1 MTQVIVI
8 IAVALL
14 MLAGLVGSIIPAL
27 PSTPLILV
35 GALIWGIFTDFREIT
50 VWVLGVLAGLT
61 AASQLLD
68 YVAGIYGAKRMNASR
83 WGLTGAF
90 VGTVAGLF
98 VGGLVGVIAGPFV
111 GALLF
116 ELLFARKQLKE
127 AVRVGF
133 GALLG
138 FLGGALGK
146 LLIGLVMCGIFL
158 WKALG

>member
-1 MTQVIVI
+1 MTQIVVIVV
-8 IAVALL
+8 VALL

-27 PSTPLILV
+27 PSTPLILI
-35 GALIWGIFTDFREIT
+35 GAIIWGWFTDFQQIT
-50 VWVLGVLAGLT
+50 AWVLALLAGLT
-61 AASQLLD
+61 VVSQLLD
-68 YVAGIYGAKRMNASR
+68 YVAGVYGAKRMNASR

-90 VGTVAGLF
+90 LGTVVGLF
-98 VGGLVGVIAGPFV
+98 GGLVGVIVGPFI

-116 ELLFARKQLKE
+116 ELLFARKRLAE
-127 AVRVGF
+127 ATRVGF

-158 WKALG
+158 WNVLS